1 MVPVSPPL
9 WWTSLLP
16 LDRLLALVDRSCFYF
31 SLSLHAL
38 PEDCLAQVHRQIYTP
53 TNIIIMIIVISINI
67 RMLIRIFSD
76 AGTHLD
82 APFIFNLD

>member
-1 MVPVSPPL
+1 MVPLSPPL

-31 SLSLHAL
+31 SLSSHAL

-53 TNIIIMIIVISINI
+53 TNIIIVITKNI
-67 RMLIRIFSD
+67 RMLISIFLD

-82 APFIFNLD
+82 APFF